1 MTISTKTTGLRE
13 YNHGQLRK
21 LYIYNNGNA
30 EVQNFFDKF
39 TKYLEEHDLKVEV
52 YFNNTRC
59 AHLFN
64 IFVIP
69 ADVKRAGQ
77 ARYQHRLDYIAHME
91 TTGPWVKTERSM
103 LYRQF
108 VQLFEEVR
116 EYVEEG

>member
-1 MTISTKTTGLRE
+1 MIISKIDFDLRN
-13 YNHGQLRK
+13 YNDRQLQK
-21 LYIYNNGNA
+21 LYIYNEGNDT
-30 EVQNFFDKF
+30 VQRFFDEF
-39 TKYLEEHDLKVEV
+39 TDYLAEHNLKIEV
-52 YFNNTRC
+52 YFNNTKS

-64 IFVIP
+64 IFVLP

-91 TTGPWVKTERSM
+91 TTGPWVKTEKSA
-103 LYRQF
+103 LYRRF